1 MLKALGFDQ
10 DVTYR
15 FSQWDPNNTQKYE
28 GTPEQWD
35 EAQGIMKRILDH
47 IGLNYTIGIDEAA
60 FYGPKLDIQMKN
72 VFGKEDTIITIQID
86 LLLAKKF
93 GMEYTDKND
102 KRVTPYIIHR
112 TSMGCY
118 ERTLALLLEKYGGAM
133 PMWVAPVQVKILPI
147 GVEHEEYARK
157 VYDELD
163 RAGLRAEVDARNE
176 KIGYKIR
183 QAQLEKVPYMLV
195 VGDKEHEEGT
205 VAVRSRRAGDEG
217 AIPVADF
224 IAKALDDVKTL
235 RLD

>member
-1 MLKALGFDQ
+1 
-10 DVTYR
+10 
-15 FSQWDPNNTQKYE
+15 
-28 GTPEQWD
+28 
-35 EAQGIMKRILDH
+35 
-47 IGLNYTIGIDEAA
+47 
-60 FYGPKLDIQMKN
+60 
-72 VFGKEDTIITIQID
+72 
-86 LLLAKKF
+86 
-93 GMEYTDKND
+93 
-102 KRVTPYIIHR
+102 
-112 TSMGCY
+112 
-118 ERTLALLLEKYGGAM
+118 M

-195 VGDKEHEEGT
+195 VGDKEREEGT